1 MSHAVRHPRRRQ
13 PVVVWGL
20 LALALLLAQ
29 LLGQWHV
36 LAHGQGAGATAH
48 PVVQTHG
55 AAHAHAHAHAHGNAH
70 ADGSAHAGAATAGH
84 TAPLGWLDLLFSGH
98 HQIDCQLIDQLCA
111 GQAPGSNP
119 PQLAAAPQPSAL
131 VALWQALAP
140 TAPFRAGFQA
150 RAPPLG

>member
-1 MSHAVRHPRRRQ
+1 MNQAVSHAVRHPRRRQ
-13 PVVVWGL
+13 PLVWGL

-55 AAHAHAHAHAHGNAH
+55 AAHAHAHGNAH
-70 ADGSAHAGAATAGH
+70 ADWSAHAGAATAGQA
-84 TAPLGWLDLLFSGH
+84 APLGWLDLLFSGH